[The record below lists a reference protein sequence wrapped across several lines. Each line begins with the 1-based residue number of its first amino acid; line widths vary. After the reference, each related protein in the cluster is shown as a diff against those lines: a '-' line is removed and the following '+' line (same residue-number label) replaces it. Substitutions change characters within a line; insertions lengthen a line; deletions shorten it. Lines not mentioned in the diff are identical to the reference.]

1 MAADAPMPAS
11 THPSRPTTMTGRDSR
26 SPTGSPQSGSNSV
39 ERRRVV
45 IGHSDS
51 TSASARSPS
60 RPTWAA
66 NWSAPDRSPAAAPP
80 A

>member
-1 MAADAPMPAS
+1 MAADAPMPGVDPALEAD
-11 THPSRPTTMTGRDSR
+11 HQHRAVEPVADRLPPLRID
-26 SPTGSPQSGSNSV
+26 PV
-39 ERRRVV
+39 ERRGVV
-45 IGHSDS
+45 IVHRDS

-66 NWSAPDRSPAAAPP
+66 NWSTPDRSPAAAPP